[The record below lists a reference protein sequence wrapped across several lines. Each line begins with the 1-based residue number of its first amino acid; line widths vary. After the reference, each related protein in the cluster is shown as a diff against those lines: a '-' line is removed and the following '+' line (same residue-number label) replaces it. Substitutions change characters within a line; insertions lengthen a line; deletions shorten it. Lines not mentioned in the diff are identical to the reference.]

1 MNVGIDHLDCS
12 FEVGQ
17 SRTLSPGRLRQP
29 GKAPGDVIMYVDQ
42 SAEPGEVSHDDRVG
56 IRAAGDLSGHCRAR
70 RR

>member
-12 FEVGQ
+12 FEVDQ
-17 SRTLSPGRLRQP
+17 SRTLSLGRLRQP
-29 GKAPGDVIMYVDQ
+29 GKAPGDVIMYVGQ
-42 SAEPGEVSHDDRVG
+42 SAEPGEVSHDGRVG